1 MKKPAA
7 RIHQRLAVCG
17 GLCLA
22 LCGGATLA
30 ADGPAAPKAEN
41 LPGGN
46 KESGQKVP
54 APLGAS
60 GEAPYLGFNFS
71 YYGPTNGSRFLA
83 ARLVVRNSSSEPMV
97 LKAKDISLRVEGSE
111 LRMKDL
117 TTALRNQT
125 IQAGL
130 KTVELSKLKVLADLK
145 VPPRE
150 RDKVARFHGYPGRR
164 ADPQDGAA
172 FAARR
177 QAARGRRERRG
188 APGHETAGR
197 THRAAGM
204 PRPVDD
210 FRRAQHGERGE
221 PLQRLGIAGGAE
233 GCPCRDPV
241 QRVGHAVG
249 GFSPQLA
256 PPRG

>member
-1 MKKPAA
+1 MAD
-7 RIHQRLAVCG
+7 QRLA
-17 GLCLA
+17 LLA
-22 LCGGATLA
+22 T
-30 ADGPAAPKAEN
+30 
-41 LPGGN
+41 
-46 KESGQKVP
+46 
-54 APLGAS
+54 
-60 GEAPYLGFNFS
+60 
-71 YYGPTNGSRFLA
+71 
-83 ARLVVRNSSSEPMV
+83 RLVVRNSSSEPMV

-145 VPPRE
+145 IPR
-150 RDKVARFHGYPGRR
+150 ARAGQSGSFLR
-164 ADPQDGAA
+164 ASRPACRSPRWCCVS
-172 FAARR
+172 ARR

-221 PLQRLGIAGGAE
+221 PLQRLGIAGAQKVVRVVIRFTESATPLE
-233 GCPCRDPV
+233 GSVLSWLHQGLNPSAATRSTNQQMPV
-241 QRVGHAVG
+241 FPPALRELH
-249 GFSPQLA
+249 LA
-256 PPRG
+256 ALPNSSALNLDGSSGPSREFTPPMPGRSGPL